1 VDKPEQPLDSLNRKS
16 VGFMSGTVLSDPI
29 AVPGDHTTHP
39 QLLSYIPENVLPH
52 SRSCSNQEPLP
63 LLGQSMALRGCVNK
77 HNRRIA
83 NKKLRMR
90 LDKSIQCT
98 NKAQHIFTL
107 LNKEEIPTF

>member
-1 VDKPEQPLDSLNRKS
+1 
-16 VGFMSGTVLSDPI
+16 
-29 AVPGDHTTHP
+29 
-39 QLLSYIPENVLPH
+39 
-52 SRSCSNQEPLP
+52 
-63 LLGQSMALRGCVNK
+63 MALRGCVNK